1 MTETATAPAEVWWR
15 DLELAPGRAAAWRIG
30 PLSLTILRNP
40 AEWRLAYGW
49 TPRGRAGSEVSGP
62 RWRVT
67 TDAEMP
73 EAADNLERH
82 VLRQTSGRVHV
93 LPALADRPV
102 VTSPRLPLFVLPD
115 QEVVLYVGSPLWA
128 VVEVDDP
135 PRRLR
140 ELPIRRPS
148 DTWFGPSTLEGEL
161 CYATST
167 RAGLRVEDLPF
178 FSRRAVTPVRIR
190 NLTETPLEVERLK
203 LPVPYLSLYATP
215 QGQLWTQAVTMTRS
229 EEGHMANLAFGDEA
243 PSQAGRAGLIAAPRE
258 ESQRGVLFRAFGSL
272 FRSEERRD
280 AP

>member
-1 MTETATAPAEVWWR
+1 MTTTATAPAEVWWR
-15 DLELAPGRAAAWRIG
+15 DVDLAPGGVATWRIG

-49 TPRGRAGSEVSGP
+49 STGSEVDGP
-62 RWRVT
+62 PWQVT
-67 TDAEMP
+67 TAGRMP
-73 EAADNLERH
+73 ESADQLERH

-102 VTSPRLPLFVLPD
+102 VSSPRLPLFVLPD
-115 QEVVLYVGSPLWA
+115 EEVMLYVGSPLWA
-128 VVEVDDP
+128 VIEVDDP

-167 RAGLRVEDLPF
+167 LAGLRVEGLPL

-190 NLTETPLEVERLK
+190 NQAPTPLEVERLK
-203 LPVPYLSLYATP
+203 LPVPYLSLFAT
-215 QGQLWTQAVTMTRS
+215 QNGQLWTQAVTMTRS
-229 EEGHMANLAFGDEA
+229 EDGHMANLSFGDEA
-243 PSQAGRAGLIAAPRE
+243 PTQAGRAGLIAAPRE

-280 AP
+280 AQ